1 MLSAPEPDRRP
12 RIVALLALAISAF
25 ALTVLS
31 LAVGLGP
38 LPIDK
43 ADVALAGLRDRGAG
57 APILA
62 AADIAGSLP
71 IWAVA
76 ISLIALLLARSSQRR
91 AMELVLVSLLAE
103 AAATILKVVVA
114 RPRPA
119 GGPTLDLL
127 VAAGFPSGHVTRAAV
142 LVGAVLVLVP
152 WCARH
157 PRLTIVG
164 GVASVAVM
172 GVARVSGR
180 AHHTSDV
187 LGACLLAAALL
198 AAWELLND
206 RRAPS
211 KGTDVRAA
219 VADPE
224 DVPRARP

>member
-25 ALTVLS
+25 ALSVLS

-38 LPIDK
+38 LPIDE

-57 APILA
+57 EPILA

-76 ISLIALLLARSSQRR
+76 IFLIALLLARSSQRR
-91 AMELVLVSLLAE
+91 AMELVFVSLLAE

-114 RPRPA
+114 RPRPG

-127 VAAGFPSGHVTRAAV
+127 IAAGFPSGHVTRAAV

-152 WCARH
+152 WCARR
-157 PRLTIVG
+157 PRLTIVF
-164 GVASVAVM
+164 GVACVAIM

-180 AHHTSDV
+180 AHHTTDV
-187 LGACLLAAALL
+187 IGACLLAAALL
-198 AAWELLND
+198 AAWQLVRG
-206 RRAPS
+206 RRSHDPAPITP
-211 KGTDVRAA
+211 GV
-219 VADPE
+219 
-224 DVPRARP
+224 